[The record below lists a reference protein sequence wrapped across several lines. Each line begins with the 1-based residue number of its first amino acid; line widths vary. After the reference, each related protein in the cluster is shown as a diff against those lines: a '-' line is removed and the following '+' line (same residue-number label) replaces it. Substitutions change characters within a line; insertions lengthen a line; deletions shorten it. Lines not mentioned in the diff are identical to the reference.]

1 MTAVPDLRDYI
12 QRARDAGETVIRIE
26 RQVNPVHELSAVV
39 KAFERQ
45 GNPILVFESVE
56 GSELPVVDGV
66 FGSRE
71 RIALALGVDVRSLTA
86 SYIERLAHPLEPEP
100 VVEARAQDVVNTEA
114 VDLGALPICVHAPL
128 DAGRYITSG
137 VCLARDPESGAV
149 NSGIYRIMVKGRDRV
164 TLSVD
169 PGDDLARILTG
180 ARERG
185 ESVDVAIVVGG
196 HPAIAVASQAKI
208 PIEID
213 SLAVTGALLGTPL
226 RVHDAVTVDL
236 PVPAD
241 ADVVIEGRVRTTP
254 GEHEG
259 PFGEFSYYYGESTGW
274 ICDVTA
280 VTHRSDALWL
290 DIHPTHREHR
300 ILAFAPAHEAR
311 LLQALRAS
319 RAAVQAVHFPTESAG
334 LIACISLRKRHD
346 GEPRQIAMNAF
357 SVDSLVK
364 HVVIVDDDVDVTNPG
379 EVAWALAVR
388 LQADRD
394 ILMIPHAM
402 GIAEDPSS
410 YGYGSRIDPRGLVT
424 KTAID
429 ATMPL
434 EADVPPR
441 ADALPAR
448 YADLDP
454 RDYLSPGSGA

>member
-1 MTAVPDLRDYI
+1 MTAGPDLRSFI
-12 QRARDAGETVIRIE
+12 EEAADAGEPVIRIE

-71 RIALALGVDVRSLTA
+71 RIALALGVDVRSLTE

-100 VVEARAQDVVNTEA
+100 VVEARAQDVVNTQA

-149 NSGIYRIMVKGRDRV
+149 NSGIYRIMVKGKDRV

-213 SLAVTGALLGTPL
+213 SLAVTGALLGTPI
-226 RVHDAVTVDL
+226 RVHDAVTVNL

-259 PFGEFSYYYGESTGW
+259 PFGEFSYYYGESTG
-274 ICDVTA
+274 
-280 VTHRSDALWL
+280 SS
-290 DIHPTHREHR
+290 
-300 ILAFAPAHEAR
+300 R
-311 LLQALRAS
+311 LLQHTRPGCCKPCVPRERPS
-319 RAAVQAVHFPTESAG
+319 RPSIFRRSP
-334 LIACISLRKRHD
+334 
-346 GEPRQIAMNAF
+346 
-357 SVDSLVK
+357 
-364 HVVIVDDDVDVTNPG
+364 PG
-379 EVAWALAVR
+379 
-388 LQADRD
+388 
-394 ILMIPHAM
+394 
-402 GIAEDPSS
+402 
-410 YGYGSRIDPRGLVT
+410 
-424 KTAID
+424 
-429 ATMPL
+429 
-434 EADVPPR
+434 
-441 ADALPAR
+441 
-448 YADLDP
+448 
-454 RDYLSPGSGA
+454 

>member
-1 MTAVPDLRDYI
+1 MTGGPDLRSFI
-12 QRARDAGETVIRIE
+12 QEAVDAGEPVIRIE
-26 RQVNPVHELSAVV
+26 RKVNPVHELSAVV
-39 KAFERQ
+39 KAFERR
-45 GNPILVFESVE
+45 GNPILVFENVE

-71 RIALALGVDVRSLTA
+71 RIALALGVDPQALTE
-86 SYIERLAHPLEPEP
+86 SYIARLGHPLEPE
-100 VVEARAQDVVNTEA
+100 VVAEARSQDMITTDA

-149 NSGIYRIMVKGRDRV
+149 NSGIYRIMVKGKDRV

-169 PGDDLARILTG
+169 SGDDLARILTG

-196 HPAIAVASQAKI
+196 HPAIAVASQTKI
-208 PIEID
+208 PITID

-259 PFGEFSYYYGESTGW
+259 PFGEFSYYYGDSIGW
-274 ICDVTA
+274 VCDITA
-280 VTHRSDALWL
+280 ISHRSDALWL

-311 LLQALRAS
+311 LLQTLRRS
-319 RAAVQAVHFPTESAG
+319 RAAVQAVHIPTETAG
-334 LIACISLRKRHD
+334 LVACISLRKRHD
-346 GEPRQIAMNAF
+346 GEPRQVAMSAF
-357 SVDSLVK
+357 GVDSLIK
-364 HVVIVDDDVDVTNPG
+364 HVVIVDDDVDVTDPG
-379 EVAWALAVR
+379 EVAWAVTVR
-388 LQADRD
+388 VQADRD
-394 ILMIPHAM
+394 ILMIPNAM

-410 YGYGSRIDPRGLVT
+410 YSYGSRVESRGLVT

-429 ATMPL
+429 ATLPL
-434 EADVPPR
+434 EADIPPR
-441 ADALPAR
+441 ADELPAR

-454 RDYLSPGSGA
+454 SDYLSPGSDS

>member
-1 MTAVPDLRDYI
+1 MTAARDLREFI
-12 QRARDAGETVIRIE
+12 QRARDAGEPVIRIE
-26 RQVNPVHELSAVV
+26 REVTPVHELSAVV
-39 KAFERQ
+39 KAFERE
-45 GNPILVFESVE
+45 GNPILVFENVE

-71 RIALALGVDVRSLTA
+71 RIALALGIDVRSLTE
-86 SYIERLAHPLEPEP
+86 SYLSRLAHPLEPERVP
-100 VVEARAQDVVNTEA
+100 EARSQEVTNTDA
-114 VDLGALPICVHAPL
+114 IDLGALPICVHAPL

-137 VCLARDPESGAV
+137 VCLARDPQSGAV
-149 NSGIYRIMVKGRDRV
+149 NSGIYRIMVKGKDRV

-169 PGDDLARILTG
+169 PDDDLARILTG

-213 SLAVTGALLGTPL
+213 SLAVTGALVGSPL
-226 RVHDAVTVDL
+226 RVHDGVTVDL

-259 PFGEFSYYYGESTGW
+259 PFGEFSYYYGESVGW
-274 ICDVTA
+274 VCDVTA
-280 VTHRSDALWL
+280 ITRRSDAIWL

-319 RAAVQAVHFPTESAG
+319 RAAVQAVHIPTESAG
-334 LIACISLRKRHD
+334 LIACISVRKRHD

-379 EVAWALAVR
+379 EVAWALALRV
-388 LQADRD
+388 QADRD
-394 ILMIPHAM
+394 ILMIPYAT

-434 EADVPPR
+434 EADLPPR
-441 ADALPAR
+441 ADELPAR

-454 RDYLSPGSGA
+454 RDYLSPDSGS